1 VHQTQVS
8 GILTTKH
15 TAPVRDYLTTEKH
28 PQLPAPATRGKEKSA
43 GIKATAS
50 ELAARLGFMPASY
63 TERDRDRES
72 FSPLYA
78 NRFDVAEQAASR
90 EDYKEQKRNLLSCV
104 ETYTCAAEEAA
115 KG

>member
-1 VHQTQVS
+1 MP
-8 GILTTKH
+8 TTEH
-15 TAPVRDYLTTEKH
+15 SAPVRDYLTTEKH
-28 PQLPAPATRGKEKSA
+28 HSYQPRQHGKEKSA
-43 GIKATAS
+43 GIKATVS

-104 ETYTCAAEEAA
+104 ETLTCAAEEAA